1 VTKEIAH
8 NKLVRDKIID
18 IIEDAGKTAIW
29 HIAEDLEYETKLYE
43 KVIEEVAEFKN
54 NPSEE
59 EAADILEVI
68 YSLIS
73 YYGLNLDVIEA
84 TRKKKAEGRG
94 SFKCKIVLESVIQS

>member
-1 VTKEIAH
+1 MTKEIVH

-18 IIEDAGKTAIW
+18 IIEDVGKTANW

-43 KVIEEVAEFKN
+43 KVIEEVCEFKN

-68 YSLIS
+68 YSLVS

-84 TRKKKAEGRG
+84 TRKKKAESRG
-94 SFKCKIVLESVIQS
+94 SFKQKVVLESVVEA